1 MVDTHCHLVPGVD
14 DGAESIEMSLA
25 MIEQAASV
33 GVTHIMTT
41 PHIRGRET
49 DLPVHE
55 RHQVAFAQLQ
65 PHITGC
71 EVALGCEVKVTSEM
85 NAVAGRKEFT
95 FGERGKYLLFELP
108 FESIPSYSQQM
119 IFALRLNGITPIIAH
134 PERIVPIMKDPGIA
148 VDFVLQGAI
157 LQVTNNCLTGELGE
171 TLEFV
176 ARSLVEH
183 GLVSIMASDAHNVRS
198 RTYLSWPRTAEL
210 LAEIEHS
217 QEQRSGR
224 ASFSAY
230 DLTTANPLAA
240 WRGDPITPPNLADWD
255 VDELKASV
263 RDAAVRAPARK
274 RKFFFF

>member
-41 PHIRGRET
+41 PHIRGRES
-49 DLPVHE
+49 DLALHE
-55 RHQVAFAQLQ
+55 RHQQAFSTVQ

-71 EVALGCEVKVTSEM
+71 EVSLGCEVKVTSEM
-85 NAVAGRKEFT
+85 HAVAGRREFT
-95 FGERGKYLLFELP
+95 FGEHGKYLLFELP
-108 FESIPSYSQQM
+108 FESIPSYAQQM
-119 IFALRLNGITPIIAH
+119 LFALRLNGITPIIAH

-157 LQVTNNCLTGELGE
+157 LQVTNSCLTGELGE
-171 TLEFV
+171 TLESV
-176 ARSLVEH
+176 SLSLVGH
-183 GLVSIMASDAHNVRS
+183 GLVSIMASDAHNVRT
-198 RTYLSWPRTAEL
+198 RTYLSWPRTAEV

-217 QEQRSGR
+217 QRERHGR
-224 ASFSAY
+224 PSFSAH

-240 WRGDPITPPNLADWD
+240 WRGDPIVAPNLSDWD
-255 VDELKASV
+255 IEELKDSV
-263 RDAAVRAPARK
+263 REAALRAPARK
-274 RKFFFF
+274 KRFFFF